1 MDAQAFEVYHCS
13 PNLECFDL
21 VVSPVHLGP
30 GNPALA
36 EARRLGKRIITH
48 HQAVGELVHS
58 SLPVFEV
65 TGTHSKTSTALLLS
79 KISPERKGSSLTPLA
94 ALSCGR
100 TDRAA

>member
-1 MDAQAFEVYHCS
+1 VLDTIHGAGIIAQRMVDSGMDARAFEVYHDS
-13 PNLECFDL
+13 PNLEGFDL

-48 HQAVGELVHS
+48 HQAVGELVHP

-65 TGTHSKTSTALLLS
+65 TGTHSKTGAQ
-79 KISPERKGSSLTPLA
+79 KDQNCA
-94 ALSCGR
+94 
-100 TDRAA
+100 